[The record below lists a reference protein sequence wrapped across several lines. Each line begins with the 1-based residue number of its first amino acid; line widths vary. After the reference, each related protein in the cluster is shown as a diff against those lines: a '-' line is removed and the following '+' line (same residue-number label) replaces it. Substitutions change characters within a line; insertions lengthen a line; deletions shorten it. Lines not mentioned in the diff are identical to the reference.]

1 MISNH
6 IGFEVVK
13 VHPLQAQIRVLSDCL
28 NKKIKDNNFIID
40 EDVVRLSQI
49 VDRYIV
55 EHEKMKLERK
65 NSN

>member
-1 MISNH
+1 MY
-6 IGFEVVK
+6 
-13 VHPLQAQIRVLSDCL
+13 PLQAQIRVLSDCL